1 MWNDRRTTAFRLATE
16 RIPTRREN
24 AGPQVRRLRSLAAEL
39 PVFFWRGARGRGTL
53 GRGLRGPA
61 TGARGHLPIDER
73 RDLRGD
79 LVLQRLRLV
88 SGELLVARG
97 LVDLCVARE
106 AQRRDQARPVLSVR
120 AVGDRRETRPR
131 QLRLKF
137 LRGKAQVLG
146 RRREEVTE
154 HRLDL
159 RPR

>member
-1 MWNDRRTTAFRLATE
+1 MIVGDALV
-16 RIPTRREN
+16 RE
-24 AGPQVRRLRSLAAEL
+24 
-39 PVFFWRGARGRGTL
+39 
-53 GRGLRGPA
+53 
-61 TGARGHLPIDER
+61 
-73 RDLRGD
+73 
-79 LVLQRLRLV
+79 
-88 SGELLVARG
+88 G
-97 LVDLCVARE
+97 LVDVGVARE

-120 AVGDRRETRPR
+120 AVGDRREARPR